1 MNRKL
6 LSFFSAALIYLLPTL
21 LEAQGFYGITRVN
34 PDAAGTSER
43 SPILQLGRDNGIY
56 IAYIKGSSNGDI
68 YFTRSADGGS
78 TFMAPKRVTTTGNI
92 NSNFQR
98 TAQFVLIPKITFTGN
113 DMDIANVRC

>member
-1 MNRKL
+1 MNRTL
-6 LSFFSAALIYLLPTL
+6 LSFFAAALIYLLPTL

-92 NSNFQR
+92 NSNF
-98 TAQFVLIPKITFTGN
+98 L
-113 DMDIANVRC
+113 